1 MQRVLITGV
10 SRFLGGRLAQ
20 RLEKDPNITEII
32 GVDTDEPQVDLGRTE
47 FVRADI
53 RNPLIVKVLQATQV
67 DTVVHTAVIATPA
80 RVGGRAR
87 MKEINVIGTMQLFAA
102 CQKAESLRRIVMK
115 STTAIYGSEP
125 TDPGVF
131 SEDMAPRSQPRTGYA
146 KDSVEVENYA
156 RAFGRRRSDVTL
168 TILRFANFIG
178 PRIDTP
184 LTRYFSLPIV
194 PTALGFDPRLQF
206 LHEDDAIESLY
217 RSTVKDHPGTYNVAG
232 DGVLYLS
239 QAIRL
244 AGKAPVPVPLPFINM
259 IAAGVRRTG
268 VVDFSQEQIRLL
280 LYGRV
285 GDVSRLKN
293 TFGYTPKYNS
303 EEAFR
308 DFVTRRKLAKLFTP
322 EQAARWEKDLYRLLA
337 RRTPGKAWQTHA

>member
-1 MQRVLITGV
+1 MPQQRVLITGV

-20 RLEKDPNITEII
+20 RLEQDPNVAEIV
-32 GVDTDEPQVDLGRTE
+32 GVDTEEPQVELTRTE

-53 RNPLIVKVLQATQV
+53 RNPLIAKVLQATEV
-67 DTVVHTAVIATPA
+67 DTVVHTAVVATPA
-80 RVGGRAR
+80 RVGGRSN

-102 CQKAESLRRIVMK
+102 CQKAESLRRVVMK
-115 STTAIYGSEP
+115 SSTAIYGSEP
-125 TDPGVF
+125 TDPSVF
-131 SEDMAPRSQPRTGYA
+131 GEEMAPRSQPRTGYG

-184 LTRYFSLPIV
+184 LTRYFSLPVV
-194 PTALGFDPRLQF
+194 PTAMGFDPRLQF
-206 LHEDDAIESLY
+206 LHEDDAIEILY
-217 RSTVKDHPGTYNVAG
+217 RATVADHPGTFNAAG
-232 DGVLYLS
+232 DGVVYLS

-244 AGKAPVPVPLPFINM
+244 AGKAPMPVPLPFINVV
-259 IAAGVRRTG
+259 AAALRRAN

-285 GDVSRLKN
+285 GDVSRLKAQ
-293 TFGYTPKYNS
+293 FDYLPQYDS
-303 EEAFR
+303 EQAFR
-308 DFVTRRKLAKLFTP
+308 DFVARRKLAKLFTP
-322 EQAARWEKDLYRLLA
+322 QQAAQWERDLYQFLA
-337 RRTPGKAWQTHA
+337 RRKVEV